1 MSFTDNIKKN
11 LINRN
16 DFTILFVP
24 VFFIIIIF
32 LLFWHTIDSFHH
44 QKKEY
49 IIADLVHNQESLI
62 QFIIKQS
69 FVDKNSSIH
78 SQEMARKKLLE
89 VSRLLAHGG
98 IGYSPFEPNKTHYL
112 KTVKDKRLKK
122 GFQLL
127 EKKIQS
133 WLSMVKET
141 DLLSQTDPK
150 FLELKEKVLSE
161 GEDLT
166 IDIKRINH
174 HLMDH
179 VKEEMSESVNLY
191 IKIIVL
197 GFIIGLLSAY
207 KVIKIKRD
215 LQDEIKQHKI
225 TNSRVSKY
233 EHELEKMVEDRTNRL
248 MNALSK
254 IREEDLIRREIEKE
268 MKTSEKRYRQLIE
281 FSPLGILVIYN
292 EKIMYSNALGAEILA
307 VSTTDRIIGQKISD
321 VILPYFKNNLEAI
334 IERVTKHKEEVFW
347 NEEKYVRPD
356 GSNIYMDI
364 MASLV
369 VDDDIEGIQLILRNV
384 TQRKALNDEV
394 YRLATAAEQAAE
406 SIVITNIDAEILYV
420 NPAFER
426 STGYKKEEVIGQSPR
441 LLKSGKHDA
450 LYYKTLWDT
459 ITVGKVWTGE
469 LINKRKN
476 GSLYYEQTSIAPV
489 KDENGTIINF
499 VATKQDITQ
508 KIILEKA
515 LMSSEKRLKN
525 ILVSSPDIILLIT
538 PEYIV
543 DEIFTGRDDLL
554 WIPKGSIVG
563 RSLEDLLPIKIFT
576 VVEEHL
582 NKALDDTK
590 PVEFKFQMDINRI
603 EKHFSGL
610 ISLVQNEVLESKSNF
625 MVVLRDE
632 TEQNK
637 SKLLQEDVERII
649 RHDLKNPLNGILGYC
664 DLLKADEI
672 NTDQLQAVT
681 IIESCGRKMIN
692 MIDSSLNLYKIET
705 GTYLFKPEKINLV
718 ELLHNIDHEFA
729 SYKRRG
735 KHLEYWL
742 DGVKLSWSENYPIVG
757 EPLLLETMFSNL
769 LKNALDAH
777 YKNSPVSVTIY
788 GQEFHQIDIHNSGVI
803 PEEIKDRFF
812 EKYTTSGKK
821 DGTGLGTYTAK
832 LITELHGGQISY
844 ESSKDHGTNITILI
858 PKF

>member
-98 IGYSPFEPNKTHYL
+98 IGYSPFEPNKTQYL

-476 GSLYYEQTSIAPV
+476 GSLYYEQTS
-489 KDENGTIINF
+489 
-499 VATKQDITQ
+499 
-508 KIILEKA
+508 
-515 LMSSEKRLKN
+515 
-525 ILVSSPDIILLIT
+525 
-538 PEYIV
+538 
-543 DEIFTGRDDLL
+543 
-554 WIPKGSIVG
+554 
-563 RSLEDLLPIKIFT
+563 
-576 VVEEHL
+576 
-582 NKALDDTK
+582 
-590 PVEFKFQMDINRI
+590 
-603 EKHFSGL
+603 
-610 ISLVQNEVLESKSNF
+610 
-625 MVVLRDE
+625 
-632 TEQNK
+632 
-637 SKLLQEDVERII
+637 
-649 RHDLKNPLNGILGYC
+649 
-664 DLLKADEI
+664 
-672 NTDQLQAVT
+672 
-681 IIESCGRKMIN
+681 
-692 MIDSSLNLYKIET
+692 
-705 GTYLFKPEKINLV
+705 
-718 ELLHNIDHEFA
+718 
-729 SYKRRG
+729 
-735 KHLEYWL
+735 
-742 DGVKLSWSENYPIVG
+742 
-757 EPLLLETMFSNL
+757 
-769 LKNALDAH
+769 
-777 YKNSPVSVTIY
+777 
-788 GQEFHQIDIHNSGVI
+788 
-803 PEEIKDRFF
+803 
-812 EKYTTSGKK
+812 
-821 DGTGLGTYTAK
+821 
-832 LITELHGGQISY
+832 
-844 ESSKDHGTNITILI
+844 
-858 PKF
+858 